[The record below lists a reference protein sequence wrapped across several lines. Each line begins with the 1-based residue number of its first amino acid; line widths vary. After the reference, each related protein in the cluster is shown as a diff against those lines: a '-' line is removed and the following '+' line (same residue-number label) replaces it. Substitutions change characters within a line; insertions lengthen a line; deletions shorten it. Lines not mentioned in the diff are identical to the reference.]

1 MVLIITYH
9 QKRTFLTNCFNFQL
23 KFYKQE
29 KLLILKFL
37 FLADALIKRLISR
50 SSLITKNMQ
59 LPLSLMYNN
68 SDVTSELDQNY
79 TEKHVVCRICGRL
92 CSSKSSLLTHIR
104 VHTGEKPFICDLCG
118 KKFTQKATLQR
129 HRHLHTG
136 EKHFKCDHC
145 SKRFYR
151 KDKLY
156 EHLNVHRFNTV

>member
-1 MVLIITYH
+1 MSIKSAWHFVPVKWKEIGQFSQASSKVSQNSALPVGV
-9 QKRTFLTNCFNFQL
+9 N
-23 KFYKQE
+23 
-29 KLLILKFL
+29 IL
-37 FLADALIKRLISR
+37 
-50 SSLITKNMQ
+50 Q
-59 LPLSLMYNN
+59 NN
-68 SDVTSELDQNY
+68 IVYCNSNDSNQNY
-79 TEKHVVCRICGRL
+79 LEKHVICPICGRL

-104 VHTGEKPFICDLCG
+104 VHTGEKPFTCDLCG

-156 EHLNVHRFNTV
+156 EHLNVHRYNASKKAGFG

>member
-1 MVLIITYH
+1 MV
-9 QKRTFLTNCFNFQL
+9 
-23 KFYKQE
+23 FY
-29 KLLILKFL
+29 L
-37 FLADALIKRLISR
+37 FPDALVTRHFTNGFFYLFSDALVTRHFTYSSPKILRTHGFPAALKLIQNNDIVCR
-50 SSLITKNMQ
+50 TANESS
-59 LPLSLMYNN
+59 
-68 SDVTSELDQNY
+68 QNY
-79 TEKHVVCRICGRL
+79 LEKHVICPICGRL

-104 VHTGEKPFICDLCG
+104 VHTGEKPFSCDLCG

-156 EHLNVHRFNTV
+156 EHLNVHRYNTN